1 MTSAKLDELQMARRA
16 AREISPGSVVAVS
29 RGIPDIMVRHAA
41 PPGLSAWFLSGDGLL
56 DGVPL
61 TQSDAAAL
69 ARGGYIDLAIVSAA
83 QVDAAGN
90 LAGAASAAHPGL
102 NPPDSL
108 VDWAAGAIR
117 VVALMPHTNR
127 SDGTP
132 RIVGALTSPVDG
144 VKCVDRI
151 ITDVAVIDVGG
162 SGLTLAELAPGWTVE
177 AVQAITGAPLSVSP
191 DLRVIDPSIL
201 GLGVDADQ
209 LAAMGVTPDDM
220 PEDSA
225 FEDSAFFALTE
236 DAPSELGGPPV
247 SKVYADGAAAL
258 ADLPDGATVFIDG
271 FGGPGG
277 MAHYLLVALRD
288 RGSRGLTIVSNT
300 AGIARVVSFGTPPGK
315 TAIDHSLL
323 IENGQVAKAIASF
336 PVSPSVSRPSEF
348 ELAYRRGEVDL
359 ELVPQGTLAERL
371 RAGGAGIPAFYT
383 PTGAGT
389 LISEGKE
396 SRVIDGREYILEYG
410 LQADYAIIRAH
421 QADTR
426 GNLVYRGTSRNF
438 NAVMAPAARI
448 TVVEVDEIVESGEL
462 DPEEIVTPGVF
473 VQRIV
478 RRPEGFTGYE

>member
-1 MTSAKLDELQMARRA
+1 M
-16 AREISPGSVVAVS
+16 SP
-29 RGIPDIMVRHAA
+29 
-41 PPGLSAWFLSGDGLL
+41 
-56 DGVPL
+56 
-61 TQSDAAAL
+61 
-69 ARGGYIDLAIVSAA
+69 
-83 QVDAAGN
+83 
-90 LAGAASAAHPGL
+90 
-102 NPPDSL
+102 
-108 VDWAAGAIR
+108 
-117 VVALMPHTNR
+117 
-127 SDGTP
+127 
-132 RIVGALTSPVDG
+132 
-144 VKCVDRI
+144 
-151 ITDVAVIDVGG
+151 
-162 SGLTLAELAPGWTVE
+162 E
-177 AVQAITGAPLSVSP
+177 
-191 DLRVIDPSIL
+191 LRVIDPSIL
-201 GLGVDADQ
+201 GPGVDADQ
-209 LAAMGVTPDDM
+209 LAAMGVNPDDM

-225 FEDSAFFALTE
+225 FEDSAFFVLTE
-236 DAPSELGGPPV
+236 EEPPELGSPPFN
-247 SKVYADGAAAL
+247 KVYADGAAAL